1 MSLTHHFT
9 DEKITTKYAIDRNS
23 KKFVVQT
30 KETSEMSEPVAATSS
45 PQVPL
50 IRVAGVTKRFGGVQA
65 LRGVNL
71 EVLPGEVHA
80 LLGENG
86 AGKSTLIKILSGV
99 HAYDEGSIEIAG
111 EKVAFDSPAKSRDAG
126 VAVVYQDLSLV
137 ESLSVAANLMLGRE
151 PRTRLGF
158 VKKRQLM
165 AVVGD
170 FLKAHGIPLDPRTPV
185 GSLPFAYRQMTEIC
199 KALMGDVRILIL
211 DEPTSALTGG
221 EEQILFDAIHA
232 VTARGVGVIYV
243 THRLNEVFRISQRVT
258 VFRDGMNVGMFSTA
272 QTNMKELVGAI
283 VGPGHA
289 ALHARESTAVGLPGE
304 APVLERTGAVV
315 HGTDAPN
322 VPVLTLS
329 KVSND
334 RLHDVDLTVR
344 RGEIHGLAGLIGSG
358 RTEILQTIF
367 GIRPVS
373 TGTVTLDGEPG
384 SRMTPAEAIQRGVAL
399 VPEDRHVQGLVLDHS
414 IERNLTL
421 PRLPHFSRW
430 GWLRSQ
436 AALQQARDSM
446 KHLAVKAPGPA
457 TYVKFLSGGNQQK
470 VVFAKWNHP
479 RPKLLMLDE
488 PTVGVDVGARE
499 EIYGVVHDAAQ
510 AGTGILVVSSD
521 LDELLRLCDRV
532 SIVMDGCIV
541 RTIERADLRNAEE
554 LHHLIQLS
562 RSSNESPKGTSFG
575 THAT

>member
-9 DEKITTKYAIDRNS
+9 DEKITTKYASNRRTKN
-23 KKFVVQT
+23 FVVQT
-30 KETSEMSEPVAATSS
+30 KETSEMSEPVAAASS
-45 PQVPL
+45 PQAPL

-126 VAVVYQDLSLV
+126 IAVVYQDLSLV

-158 VKKRQLM
+158 VKKRELM
-165 AVVGD
+165 ATVSE

-258 VFRDGMNVGMFSTA
+258 VFRDGLNVGMYSTA
-272 QTNMKELVGAI
+272 ETNMKQLVGAI

-289 ALHARESTAVGLPGE
+289 ALDARERTAAGLAG
-304 APVLERTGAVV
+304 
-315 HGTDAPN
+315 DAPTSGASWELEA
-322 VPVLTLS
+322 PVLTLS

-334 RLHDVDLTVR
+334 RLHDVDLIVR

-367 GIRPVS
+367 GLRAVVS
-373 TGTVTLDGEPG
+373 GAITLDDQPR
-384 SRMTPAEAIQRGVAL
+384 SRMTPARAIQLGVAL
-399 VPEDRHVQGLVLDHS
+399 VPEDRHVEGLVLDHS

-421 PRLPHFSRW
+421 PRLPRFSRW

-446 KHLAVKAPGPA
+446 KQLAVKAPGPA

-499 EIYGVVHDAAQ
+499 EIYGVVHDAAR
-510 AGTGILVVSSD
+510 AGTGVLVVSSD
-521 LDELLRLCDRV
+521 LDELLRLCDRISLV
-532 SIVMDGCIV
+532 VDGRIV
-541 RTIERADLRNAEE
+541 RTIERTDLRSAEE

-562 RSSNESPKGTSFG
+562 RSPIE
-575 THAT
+575 HAT

>member
-1 MSLTHHFT
+1 M
-9 DEKITTKYAIDRNS
+9 
-23 KKFVVQT
+23 QT
-30 KETSEMSEPVAATSS
+30 KETSEMSEPVAAASS

-111 EKVAFDSPAKSRDAG
+111 KRVAFESPAQSRAAG

-137 ESLSVAANLMLGRE
+137 ESLSVGANLMLGRE

-165 AVVGD
+165 AMVND
-170 FLKAHGIPLDPRTPV
+170 FLRAHGIPLDARTPV

-221 EEQILFDAIHA
+221 EEQILFDAIRT
-232 VTARGVGVIYV
+232 VTSRGVGVIYV

-258 VFRDGMNVGMFSTA
+258 VFRDGLNVGMFPTA
-272 QTNMKELVGAI
+272 ETDMKQLVTAI
-283 VGPGHA
+283 IGPGHA
-289 ALHARESTAVGLPGE
+289 ALHARERTATGSAGDLPAQANQARKNVAE
-304 APVLERTGAVV
+304 AAQ
-315 HGTDAPN
+315 
-322 VPVLTLS
+322 PVLTLS
-329 KVSND
+329 KVGND
-334 RLHDVDLTVR
+334 RLRDVDLIVGK
-344 RGEIHGLAGLIGSG
+344 GEVHGLAGLIGSG
-358 RTEILQTIF
+358 RTEILETIF
-367 GIRPVS
+367 GLRAVD
-373 TGTVTLDGEPG
+373 TGSIVIDDQAM
-384 SRMTPAEAIQRGVAL
+384 SRITPALAIKLGVAL

-421 PRLPHFSRW
+421 PRLPQFSRW

-436 AALQQARDSM
+436 AAVQQAQSSM
-446 KHLAVKAPGPA
+446 KKLAVKAPGSS

-470 VVFAKWNHP
+470 VVFAKWDHP
-479 RPKLLMLDE
+479 RPKLLLLDE

-499 EIYGVVHDAAQ
+499 EIYGVIQDAAR
-510 AGTGILVVSSD
+510 AGTGVLVVSSD
-521 LDELLRLCDRV
+521 LDELLRLCDRI
-532 SIVMDGCIV
+532 SIVVDGRIV
-541 RTIERADLRNAEE
+541 NTLDRAHLGNAEA

-562 RSSNESPKGTSFG
+562 RSSIEL
-575 THAT
+575 AT

>member
-1 MSLTHHFT
+1 
-9 DEKITTKYAIDRNS
+9 
-23 KKFVVQT
+23 
-30 KETSEMSEPVAATSS
+30 MSEPVAVAAASS
-45 PQVPL
+45 PRVPL

-71 EVLPGEVHA
+71 EVFPGEVHA

-99 HAYDEGSIEIAG
+99 HAYDDGVIEIAG
-111 EKVAFDSPAKSRDAG
+111 QKVAFDSPAQSRDAG

-137 ESLSVAANLMLGRE
+137 ESLSVGANLMLGRE

-158 VKKRQLM
+158 VKNRQLM
-165 AVVGD
+165 ATVGE
-170 FLKAHGIPLDPRTPV
+170 FLRSHGIPLDPKTQV
-185 GSLPFAYRQMTEIC
+185 GALPFAYRQMTEIC
-199 KALMGDVRILIL
+199 KALMGEVRVLIL

-221 EEQILFDAIHA
+221 EEQILFDAIRA

-258 VFRDGMNVGMFSTA
+258 VFRDGANAGTFETSKTD
-272 QTNMKELVGAI
+272 MKQLVAAI
-283 VGPGHA
+283 VGSGHA
-289 ALHARESTAVGLPGE
+289 ALQARQKTAVGDGAIAAEPASASAVHDE
-304 APVLERTGAVV
+304 AADATAAPVLK
-315 HGTDAPN
+315 
-322 VPVLTLS
+322 LS
-329 KVSND
+329 NVSND
-334 RLHDVDLTVR
+334 RLRHVDLLLR

-367 GIRPVS
+367 GLR
-373 TGTVTLDGEPG
+373 TVDAGAIEIDGRAR
-384 SRMTPAEAIQRGVAL
+384 SRITPAEAIQLGVAL
-399 VPEDRHVQGLVLDHS
+399 VPEDRHLEGLVLDHS

-436 AALQQARDSM
+436 AAVQQAKRSM
-446 KHLAVKAPGPA
+446 KELSVKAPGPSTA
-457 TYVKFLSGGNQQK
+457 VKFLSGGNQQK

-479 RPKLLMLDE
+479 RPRVLLLDE

-499 EIYGVVHDAAQ
+499 EIYGVVNDAAR
-510 AGTGILVVSSD
+510 AGTGVLVVSSD
-521 LDELLRLCDRV
+521 LDELLRLCDRI
-532 SIVMDGCIV
+532 SIVADGSIV
-541 RTIERADLRNAEE
+541 KTVERAELANAEA

-562 RSSNESPKGTSFG
+562 RSSIEAQ
-575 THAT
+575 AT

>member
-1 MSLTHHFT
+1 
-9 DEKITTKYAIDRNS
+9 
-23 KKFVVQT
+23 
-30 KETSEMSEPVAATSS
+30 MSEPVAAVSS

-71 EVLPGEVHA
+71 DVLPGEVHA

-99 HAYDEGSIEIAG
+99 HAFDEGTIEIDG
-111 EKVAFDSPAKSRDAG
+111 QRVAFDSPAQSREAG

-137 ESLSVAANLMLGRE
+137 ESLSVGANLMLGRE

-158 VKKRQLM
+158 VKNRKLM
-165 AVVGD
+165 AEVSE
-170 FLKAHGIPLDPRTPV
+170 FLRSHGIPLDPRTPV
-185 GSLPFAYRQMTEIC
+185 GALPFAYRQMTEIC
-199 KALMGDVRILIL
+199 KALMGDVRVLIL

-221 EEQILFDAIHA
+221 EEQILFDAIRA
-232 VTARGVGVIYV
+232 VTNRGVGVIYV

-258 VFRDGMNVGMFSTA
+258 VFRDGANAGIFSTA
-272 QTNMKELVGAI
+272 QTDMKQLVAAI

-289 ALHARESTAVGLPGE
+289 ALQAKEQMAAGISDNGPVARAEVAIESAANVE
-304 APVLERTGAVV
+304 PVLR
-315 HGTDAPN
+315 
-322 VPVLTLS
+322 LS
-329 KVSND
+329 GVSND
-334 RLHDVDLTVR
+334 RLDNVDLMVG

-367 GIRPVS
+367 GLRSVAAGQLEIDGRTRPR
-373 TGTVTLDGEPG
+373 L
-384 SRMTPAEAIQRGVAL
+384 TPADAIELGVAL
-399 VPEDRHVQGLVLDHS
+399 VPEDRHLEGLVLDHS

-421 PRLPHFSRW
+421 PRLPQFSRW
-430 GWLRSQ
+430 GWLRSR
-436 AALQQARDSM
+436 AAEQQAKRSM
-446 KHLAVKAPGPA
+446 KELAVKAPGSSTP
-457 TYVKFLSGGNQQK
+457 VKFLSGGNQQK

-479 RPKLLMLDE
+479 RPKLLLLDE

-510 AGTGILVVSSD
+510 AGTGVLVVSSD
-521 LDELLRLCDRV
+521 LDELLRLCDRI
-532 SIVMDGCIV
+532 SIVADGCIIKTV
-541 RTIERADLRNAEE
+541 ERAELANAEA

-562 RSSNESPKGTSFG
+562 RSSIETS
-575 THAT
+575 HE